1 MGIINDK
8 RLKRKVKQTNPTNP
22 TGNSNI
28 QTNTF
33 DIDEKTIKKQQNK
46 K

>member
-1 MGIINDK
+1 MEK
-8 RLKRKVKQTNPTNP
+8 KFERKKEQKTPTNP
-22 TGNSNI
+22 TGNRNI
-28 QTNTF
+28 KTNDF